1 MQKKFQKWLF
11 IFISIAFLVTL
22 TLSYFIQTRT
32 AYKNAELIISLKIE
46 DIKKEILTNQEN
58 LKTIRHESDSEA
70 INKAKTLA
78 WLLYSR
84 PEIEKEQD
92 TLVELLKILNVDEID
107 ITNEKGI
114 IVNSTTPI
122 HLGFDMNSTSQSQW
136 FMQLLENPDLELV
149 QDPLPR
155 GSDGK
160 IMQFAGVALLN
171 KPGFVQI
178 SYSSERLQKAMDLA
192 NIENIAHGF
201 RIGKNGTAILVKQDK
216 IVSIE
221 NPKWLNKNIK
231 DLGINPSF
239 LSSDSKRF
247 LANISNTNYTC
258 IHSTLGD
265 YNIIGILPENEM
277 FLNRNS
283 NIVQVLLF
291 NIVLFGVV
299 FLLISILVQKIVING
314 IYKVNRSLRKITD
327 GNLNIEIKVDST
339 QEFRNLSQG
348 INSMVSSLKNAIEQ
362 ANTRIDSELEFA
374 QSIQLSS
381 LPQNTNSY
389 SASAYNEFDLYA
401 LMKTAKKVGGDF
413 YYYFFKDKTHLCF
426 FIGDVSGK
434 GIPAALFMMTIPPL
448 IRSYSE
454 TGYGAADI
462 FNHVNRNLCKNSS
475 SNMFVTIFLA
485 ILDTQTGEL
494 TYVNAGHNP
503 PLLRKN
509 NSQFE
514 YMKIKPGLVLAA
526 LENMHYTEAKIFLE
540 SGDII
545 FLYTDGVTE
554 AMNSKGELFS
564 ENRLKNSLN
573 KMSFNISSK
582 EIIQEMLIEIDKFTT
597 NTNQTDDITML
608 ALKYNGLS
616 K

>member
-1 MQKKFQKWLF
+1 MLCQRFVRRTDDLVY
-11 IFISIAFLVTL
+11 IF
-22 TLSYFIQTRT
+22 
-32 AYKNAELIISLKIE
+32 
-46 DIKKEILTNQEN
+46 
-58 LKTIRHESDSEA
+58 
-70 INKAKTLA
+70 
-78 WLLYSR
+78 
-84 PEIEKEQD
+84 
-92 TLVELLKILNVDEID
+92 
-107 ITNEKGI
+107 
-114 IVNSTTPI
+114 
-122 HLGFDMNSTSQSQW
+122 
-136 FMQLLENPDLELV
+136 QLLQPVGTPAHNAGRGKDGRVEGRRQPQHTVHKSAVEIHIGVNTLI
-149 QDPLPR
+149 DPSLL
-155 GSDGK
+155 SDHLRSHVLYC
-160 IMQFAGVALLN
+160 I
-171 KPGFVQI
+171 I
-178 SYSSERLQKAMDLA
+178 ER
-192 NIENIAHGF
+192 
-201 RIGKNGTAILVKQDK
+201 IL
-216 IVSIE
+216 
-221 NPKWLNKNIK
+221 
-231 DLGINPSF
+231 
-239 LSSDSKRF
+239 
-247 LANISNTNYTC
+247 
-258 IHSTLGD
+258 
-265 YNIIGILPENEM
+265 
-277 FLNRNS
+277 
-283 NIVQVLLF
+283 
-291 NIVLFGVV
+291 
-299 FLLISILVQKIVING
+299 LLISILVQKIVING

>member
-401 LMKTAKKVGGDF
+401 LMKTAKKVGLR
-413 YYYFFKDKTHLCF
+413 T
-426 FIGDVSGK
+426 
-434 GIPAALFMMTIPPL
+434 
-448 IRSYSE
+448 E
-454 TGYGAADI
+454 
-462 FNHVNRNLCKNSS
+462 SS
-475 SNMFVTIFLA
+475 SRFEKGLSPEIALRAINRAVELA
-485 ILDTQTGEL
+485 EMIG
-494 TYVNAGHNP
+494 AG
-503 PLLRKN
+503 KA
-509 NSQFE
+509 
-514 YMKIKPGLVLAA
+514 V
-526 LENMHYTEAKIFLE
+526 EAKIDVYPEKEKQKIIKFEPEKINNLLGMNISEEEMKTILE
-540 SGDII
+540 NLGIKVNGNMLEIPYFRVDIERTADI
-545 FLYTDGVTE
+545 AEEIIRIHGYDTLQSTLINAESTLGAKTKEQKLQDKIKELLVT
-554 AMNSKGELFS
+554 KGFS
-564 ENRLKNSLN
+564 EMYSFAFISPEEFEKCKLDSTKAIKIKNPLY
-573 KMSFNISSK
+573 KK
-582 EIIQEMLIEIDKFTT
+582 KKKKKGAQRYQRVT
-597 NTNQTDDITML
+597 
-608 ALKYNGLS
+608 Y
-616 K
+616 

>member
-221 NPKWLNKNIK
+221 NP
-231 DLGINPSF
+231 
-239 LSSDSKRF
+239 
-247 LANISNTNYTC
+247 
-258 IHSTLGD
+258 
-265 YNIIGILPENEM
+265 
-277 FLNRNS
+277 
-283 NIVQVLLF
+283 
-291 NIVLFGVV
+291 
-299 FLLISILVQKIVING
+299 
-314 IYKVNRSLRKITD
+314 
-327 GNLNIEIKVDST
+327 
-339 QEFRNLSQG
+339 
-348 INSMVSSLKNAIEQ
+348 
-362 ANTRIDSELEFA
+362 
-374 QSIQLSS
+374 
-381 LPQNTNSY
+381 
-389 SASAYNEFDLYA
+389 
-401 LMKTAKKVGGDF
+401 
-413 YYYFFKDKTHLCF
+413 FF
-426 FIGDVSGK
+426 
-434 GIPAALFMMTIPPL
+434 
-448 IRSYSE
+448 
-454 TGYGAADI
+454 
-462 FNHVNRNLCKNSS
+462 
-475 SNMFVTIFLA
+475 
-485 ILDTQTGEL
+485 
-494 TYVNAGHNP
+494 
-503 PLLRKN
+503 
-509 NSQFE
+509 
-514 YMKIKPGLVLAA
+514 
-526 LENMHYTEAKIFLE
+526 
-540 SGDII
+540 
-545 FLYTDGVTE
+545 
-554 AMNSKGELFS
+554 
-564 ENRLKNSLN
+564 
-573 KMSFNISSK
+573 
-582 EIIQEMLIEIDKFTT
+582 
-597 NTNQTDDITML
+597 
-608 ALKYNGLS
+608 
-616 K
+616 

>member
-339 QEFRNLSQG
+339 QE
-348 INSMVSSLKNAIEQ
+348 
-362 ANTRIDSELEFA
+362 
-374 QSIQLSS
+374 
-381 LPQNTNSY
+381 Y
-389 SASAYNEFDLYA
+389 S
-401 LMKTAKKVGGDF
+401 
-413 YYYFFKDKTHLCF
+413 
-426 FIGDVSGK
+426 
-434 GIPAALFMMTIPPL
+434 
-448 IRSYSE
+448 
-454 TGYGAADI
+454 
-462 FNHVNRNLCKNSS
+462 
-475 SNMFVTIFLA
+475 
-485 ILDTQTGEL
+485 
-494 TYVNAGHNP
+494 
-503 PLLRKN
+503 
-509 NSQFE
+509 
-514 YMKIKPGLVLAA
+514 
-526 LENMHYTEAKIFLE
+526 
-540 SGDII
+540 
-545 FLYTDGVTE
+545 
-554 AMNSKGELFS
+554 
-564 ENRLKNSLN
+564 NSLN
-573 KMSFNISSK
+573 QFSYPVFLKTLTL
-582 EIIQEMLIEIDKFTT
+582 IQPQPITNLIFML
-597 NTNQTDDITML
+597 
-608 ALKYNGLS
+608 S
-616 K
+616 